1 MLSFSDARRAATPLL
16 AGTNYNFV
24 LNAMDGVL
32 FCDVFEPL
40 PSSNESPEYDCSL
53 HKHAK
58 NKYPCVGP
66 GTCSKHC
73 LHHGCK
79 QA

>member
-16 AGTNYNFV
+16 AGFNYNFD
-24 LNAMDGVL
+24 LNTPDGVMY
-32 FCDVFEPL
+32 CNVFWPL
-40 PSSNESPEYDCSL
+40 ESSNELPKYDCSL

-58 NKYPCVGP
+58 NKYPCVDP

-79 QA
+79 QE